1 MSFGEE
7 IPLDVA
13 CQTQLVVFFKEITNI
28 FKLLVF
34 HVSVS
39 SDSVKKGAGKL
50 AYGVEIRMI

>member
-7 IPLDVA
+7 IPLDVS

-39 SDSVKKGAGKL
+39 SDFGQDPRSGSNKGLLEAS
-50 AYGVEIRMI
+50 I